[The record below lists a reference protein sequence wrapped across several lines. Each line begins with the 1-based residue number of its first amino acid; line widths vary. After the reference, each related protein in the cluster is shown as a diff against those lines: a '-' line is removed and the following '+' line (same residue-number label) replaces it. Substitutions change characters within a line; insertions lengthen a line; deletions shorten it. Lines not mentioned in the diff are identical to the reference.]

1 MPKSSSAVN
10 KKKATLIIN
19 RWLFQRKLE
28 MEIIGQGSFLLSKT
42 DIGKILASNIDGL
55 RKNCPADK
63 SKIKVT
69 LIVEYI

>member
-10 KKKATLIIN
+10 KKEATLIIN
-19 RWLFQRKLE
+19 RWPFQRKLE
-28 MEIIGQGSFLLSKT
+28 MEIIGKGSFRLSKT
-42 DIGKILASNIDGL
+42 EVGKMLASNIEEL

-69 LIVEYI
+69 LTVEYI